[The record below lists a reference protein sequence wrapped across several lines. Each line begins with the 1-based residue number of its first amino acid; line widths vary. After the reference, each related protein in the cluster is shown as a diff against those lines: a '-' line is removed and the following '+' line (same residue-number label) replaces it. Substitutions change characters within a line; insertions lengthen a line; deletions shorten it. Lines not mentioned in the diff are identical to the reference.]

1 MRPVACALALVV
13 AGRAAPAF
21 AQPEAPARPAA
32 PAFAQPEAPA
42 RPAAGA
48 EGEWSGSPRDAAGA
62 AGVALRSRFGVASAP
77 FAAPSFPTVK
87 GFGVASTLSAY
98 ARVGDDLWFG
108 ARVAGVTASVEQPAG
123 SYLREAAWANPELW
137 IERHARLSPFVRV
150 NLKASAGLP
159 FAESGPAR
167 ALFENRALAAG
178 SALEAGLEQGAFT
191 PGVVPIGVAG
201 RVDFIKAPWV
211 ASVGVRLPA
220 FVRHSDAG
228 LPDGARARAF
238 GFAPSAMLRAA
249 YWPGRH
255 FGLSLA
261 GHLVVD
267 VARVADPARGG
278 ERDGRVQPVVEAGLH
293 VPVGERLYV
302 GVEGG
307 GPVGGALRGTFALG
321 LNAGVRF

>member
-1 MRPVACALALVV
+1 M
-13 AGRAAPAF
+13 
-21 AQPEAPARPAA
+21 RPAA
-32 PAFAQPEAPA
+32 CVLALAVACRASPVFAQAEAPE
-42 RPAAGA
+42 RPAVGA
-48 EGEWSGSPRDAAGA
+48 EGDWSGSPHDAAGA
-62 AGVALRSRFGVASAP
+62 AGVALRSRFGAASAP
-77 FAAPSFPTVK
+77 FAAPSFPAVK

-98 ARVGDDLWFG
+98 ARVGHELWFG

-137 IERHARLSPFVRV
+137 IERRLRPSPLVRI

-191 PGVVPIGVAG
+191 PGVVPVGVAG
-201 RVDFIKAPWV
+201 RVDFITSPWV
-211 ASVGVRLPA
+211 VSAGVRLPA

-228 LPDGARARAF
+228 LPDGARTHAF
-238 GFAPSAMLRAA
+238 GFAPSATLRAA
-249 YWPGRH
+249 YWLGRH

-267 VARVADPARGG
+267 VARVADPARGA
-278 ERDGRVQPVVEAGLH
+278 ERDGRVQPAVEAGLH
-293 VPVGERLYV
+293 IPIGERLYV
-302 GVEGG
+302 GGEGG
-307 GPVGGALRGTFALG
+307 GPLGGARRGTFALG